1 VHAYKIGLVP
11 GLVCPEEQPFR
22 FEKNHGAPHTVS
34 PPMLSDEPS
43 IGREGL
49 GTDHATSTRLV
60 STRAR
65 ICLILLTLVW
75 YFICHYHRP
84 ESRATMSGMT
94 RFLQFRFVLGMLCLA
109 LGLSFSD
116 GCTRS
121 EPLHR
126 SDSVSAASEQ
136 QLPFRPEADQTS
148 DTEGAHAA
156 LSPDPKA
163 TSALPFR
170 TGSQRI
176 LPSGTL
182 LTVQLEDA
190 LSTAKVR
197 AGDTFMASVAAPLA
211 IEGDPLIERG
221 TEATGH
227 VESVRSHAGSGYFQ
241 LTLSAITVEGRHFAL
256 QTSSLFARGTSQQPD
271 GVRVQ
276 KGRRLTFRLMSPVTL
291 NDPNSLANR
300 QFPSPSSE

>member
-1 VHAYKIGLVP
+1 
-11 GLVCPEEQPFR
+11 
-22 FEKNHGAPHTVS
+22 
-34 PPMLSDEPS
+34 MLSDDPS
-43 IGREGL
+43 IRREGL
-49 GTDHATSTRLV
+49 GSDHASSTRLV
-60 STRAR
+60 STGVR
-65 ICLILLTLVW
+65 ICLILLTLIW

-84 ESRATMSGMT
+84 ESRATMCGMT
-94 RFLQFRFVLGMLCLA
+94 RFLQFRFVFGLLCLA
-109 LGLSFSD
+109 LGLSLSQ
-116 GCTRS
+116 GCARS
-121 EPLHR
+121 EPLHPTE
-126 SDSVSAASEQ
+126 SVSGASEK
-136 QLPFRPEADQTS
+136 QLPFRPDVDQTS
-148 DTEGAHAA
+148 DNDRSHPAV
-156 LSPDPKA
+156 SPDPKV

-182 LTVQLEDA
+182 LTVELEDA

-197 AGDTFMASVAAPLA
+197 AGDTFTASVAAPLA
-211 IEGDPLIERG
+211 IEGDPLIVRG

-256 QTSSLFARGTSQQPD
+256 KTSSLFARGTSQQPD

-291 NDPNSLANR
+291 SDPNSLANR
-300 QFPSPSSE
+300 QFPSPTSE